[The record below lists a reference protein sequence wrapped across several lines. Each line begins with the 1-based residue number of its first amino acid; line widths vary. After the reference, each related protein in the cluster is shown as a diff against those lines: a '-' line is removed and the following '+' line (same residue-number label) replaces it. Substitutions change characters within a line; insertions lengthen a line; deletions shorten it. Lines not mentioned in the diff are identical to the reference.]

1 MKEVHKPALTANMV
15 MVTDANG
22 NPIASDKIN
31 NNELNMLNNIRT
43 NVQTQIDNIN
53 SVLAKKGYVDYSS
66 GIDAIGNIIGD
77 YLGVPQTFTAPYDC
91 FISADIL
98 WSSISSIAKVYVN
111 ENEVEQLS
119 GSGQTH
125 DYVRLFLKNGDVI
138 KFQGS
143 GGNPSIRL
151 RYFKWN

>member
-22 NPIASDKIN
+22 NPIASDKITN
-31 NNELNMLNNIRT
+31 TELNMLNNIRT

-66 GIDAIGNIIGD
+66 GIDAIGNIDGD
-77 YLGVPQTFTAPYDC
+77 FLELPQTFTAPYDC
-91 FISADIL
+91 FISAEIFWPNIL
-98 WSSISSIAKVYVN
+98 SDAKVYVN
-111 ENEVEQLS
+111 ENEVEKLS
-119 GSGQTH
+119 GSGQTMG
-125 DYVRLFLKNGDVI
+125 YLRLFLKNGDVV
-138 KFQGS
+138 KFQHS
-143 GGNPSIRL
+143 GGDVAIRL